1 MRTLLA
7 ALALI
12 ALASTAT
19 PALAD
24 CNSSACAVQQPDT
37 PALPQT
43 PEGCDSCALP
53 TPPAQKLA
61 ECINC
66 AVEQPDTPAIP
77 QKPEDCTSPNC
88 AIPMPVQ
95 KLLRDQLRQQWLLG
109 SLIRH

>member
-19 PALAD
+19 PALAEP
-24 CNSSACAVQQPDT
+24 CEGSSCPVQQPDA

-43 PEGCDSCALP
+43 PEDCSGVNCALP
-53 TPPAQKLA
+53 T
-61 ECINC
+61 
-66 AVEQPDTPAIP
+66 
-77 QKPEDCTSPNC
+77 
-88 AIPMPVQ
+88 PVQ